1 MYTFL
6 LYSMEL
12 LFGGSSFFTI
22 SGARK
27 MPAWQ
32 EPQGKG
38 QHGERH
44 LLQGPREPWET
55 GKQQNTWLR
64 TVLLLPAVGV
74 KSSAPKSPFEQGD
87 CRLRSS
93 LGVLGGRTLLFFFFF
108 ATANWLFSSLT
119 KFREHQ
125 TSPKSQKKLINNYK
139 SLWPTQ
145 LARKEPEPS
154 SYTGRRRRTSQTLH
168 RK

>member
-1 MYTFL
+1 
-6 LYSMEL
+6 
-12 LFGGSSFFTI
+12 
-22 SGARK
+22 

-44 LLQGPREPWET
+44 ILQGPREPWET

-93 LGVLGGRTLLFFFFF
+93 LGVLGGRTLFFFC
-108 ATANWLFSSLT
+108 
-119 KFREHQ
+119 HC
-125 TSPKSQKKLINNYK
+125 KLAFQF
-139 SLWPTQ
+139 LD
-145 LARKEPEPS
+145 
-154 SYTGRRRRTSQTLH
+154 
-168 RK
+168 